1 MKSMDKI
8 SEVFNVGT
16 GISLPD
22 SIVPPVP
29 YNASDIEQDDDFQ
42 MARTALRSLITK
54 NDDILTELIS
64 ISKNSEHPRAFEVA
78 GQLVKAQAE
87 IAKELVGLH
96 KTKKDID
103 KVSGKS
109 ASIGTQNNIVFAG
122 STSELM
128 KMINGEKNRLSNG

>member
-1 MKSMDKI
+1 MKSIDKI

-16 GISLPD
+16 SVSLPD
-22 SIVPPVP
+22 NLAPPIQ

-87 IAKELVGLH
+87 IAKELMGLH

-103 KVSGKS
+103 KISGKTEN
-109 ASIGTQNNIVFAG
+109 IKQQNNIVFAG
-122 STSELM
+122 STSDLM
-128 KMINGEKNRLSNG
+128 KMINGQ

>member
-22 SIVPPVP
+22 NIVPPVP

-78 GQLVKAQAE
+78 GQLVKAQTE

-96 KTKKDID
+96 KTKKDIN

>member
-8 SEVFNVGT
+8 SEVFNIGT
-16 GISLPD
+16 SVALPD
-22 SIVPPVP
+22 NIAPPVQ

-87 IAKELVGLH
+87 IAKELMGLH

-103 KVSGKS
+103 KISGKTEN
-109 ASIGTQNNIVFAG
+109 IKQQNNIVFAG
-122 STSELM
+122 STSDLM
-128 KMINGEKNRLSNG
+128 KMINGQ

>member
-8 SEVFNVGT
+8 SEVFNIGT
-16 GISLPD
+16 SVALPD
-22 SIVPPVP
+22 NIAPPVQ

-64 ISKNSEHPRAFEVA
+64 ISKISEHPRAFEVA

-87 IAKELVGLH
+87 IAKELMGLH

-103 KVSGKS
+103 KISGKTEN
-109 ASIGTQNNIVFAG
+109 IKQQNNIVFAG
-122 STSELM
+122 STSDLL
-128 KMINGEKNRLSNG
+128 KMINGQEVL